1 MQGKRPSMEDAHA
14 TIDDLTVH
22 FGDLFSADVHGADGP
37 RSFYGIYDG
46 HRGQRAA
53 LHAAEHLHRVILRR
67 PEFASNN
74 ITDALFQ
81 GFVQADQELL
91 AQARAEGG
99 WNDGCTVAVAVVL
112 GRRVYVANV
121 GDAEVL
127 LARQMIKDDGQ
138 RTTDVV
144 VLSKV
149 HKPTDPEERARVM
162 ANGGMVLGGR
172 VGGALA
178 VARALGDLQ
187 FKEPATDGEVTV
199 GKLISEE
206 PYVSATD
213 LLPGRDS
220 FILIGCDGIWESMSH
235 RDSIDFV
242 ETHLRQEGPQRT
254 SEMLCEHAIARGS
267 ADNVS
272 ATILALNWS

>member
-138 RTTDVV
+138 RTIDVV

-149 HKPTDPEERARVM
+149 HKPTDPEGARDRQRS
-162 ANGGMVLGGR
+162 AD
-172 VGGALA
+172 AA
-178 VARALGDLQ
+178 AQ
-187 FKEPATDGEVTV
+187 HHATDGEVTV